1 MEYQQQDTIDMY
13 RWLVG
18 NRYYFSLRSKECNVY
33 AFGVYKNMRV
43 VWGIAETKAYTMK
56 KELQIVRLQRN
67 I

>member
-1 MEYQQQDTIDMY
+1 MY

-18 NRYYFSLRSKECNVY
+18 NWYYFSFAMQRSECIN
-33 AFGVYKNMRV
+33 AFGVHKNLRV
-43 VWGIAETKAYTMK
+43 VVGIAQTKACTMK